1 MTDPQPTPSVS
12 PTTNLAPRSLAA
24 ERMRRHRRR
33 KRNSMRCL
41 TIELRKRKSRRLFA
55 KDYCQQKCVTIH
67 RLLGEHYIGFL
78 TAHALRKLTG
88 CGRGLAGRA
97 R

>member
-24 ERMRRHRRR
+24 ERMRRHRQR

-41 TIELRKRKSRRLFA
+41 TIELRETEIETLVR
-55 KDYCQQKCVTIH
+55 QG
-67 RLLGEHYIGFL
+67 LLPTEMRNDPQAVCRALYRFL
-78 TAHALRKLTG
+78 DCTFGTMR
-88 CGRGLAGRA
+88 
-97 R
+97 